1 MNIDLHGLLL
11 FTIASFVLVI
21 MPGPNTLYVITRG
34 VTQGKRAA
42 LISAFGAS
50 LGQLLYAVSTALGLV
65 VILQQSATA
74 YSIIKIVGALY
85 ILYIGVKTIRSNE
98 NIVDHTELPK
108 EELARNLFLKGFI
121 TAALNPKTAI
131 FFVSFLPQFV
141 DASSESAA
149 LMMLM
154 YGFIYFLLGLL
165 VLVFYARASGFVR
178 HWLVAKP
185 VLERYFRWITGTIF
199 IGLGL
204 KLMVPENK

>member
-11 FTIASFVLVI
+11 FTIASFILVI

-34 VTQGKRAA
+34 VTQGRRAA

-50 LGQLLYAVSTALGLV
+50 LGQLLYAISTALGLV
-65 VILQQSATA
+65 VILQQSAAA
-74 YSIIKIVGALY
+74 YSIIKIIGALY

-108 EELARNLFLKGFI
+108 EELTRNLFLKGFI

-165 VLVFYARASGFVR
+165 VLVFYARASGLVR

-185 VLERYFRWITGTIF
+185 VLEQYFRWITGTIF
-199 IGLGL
+199 IGLGV
-204 KLMVPENK
+204 KLMAPENK

>member
-34 VTQGKRAA
+34 ITQGKRAA

-50 LGQLLYAVSTALGLV
+50 LGQLLYAVFTALGLV
-65 VILQQSATA
+65 VILQQSANA
-74 YSIIKIVGALY
+74 YSMIKIFGALY
-85 ILYIGVKTIRSNE
+85 LLYIGIQTIRKND
-98 NIVDHTELPK
+98 NIVDNIEMPK
-108 EELARNLFLKGFI
+108 EELTRNLFIKGFF

-141 DASSESAA
+141 DARSESPA
-149 LMMLM
+149 LTMLV

-165 VLVFYARASGFVR
+165 VLVSYARASGFVR
-178 HWLVAKP
+178 QRLEAKP
-185 VLERYFRWITGTIF
+185 VLEQYFRWITGTIF
-199 IGLGL
+199 VGLGL
-204 KLMVPENK
+204 KLIVPENK